1 LRTIIQGGTVIDV
14 VAGSTSRSDVVLE
27 DGRIAAVGEVR
38 AGDDDQVVQAQGSYV
53 APGFIDSHVHIFSHD
68 VFPNTRL
75 PADRIGVQQGVA
87 ALVDTGSAG
96 APTID
101 AFPSYVHATQHT
113 RSYALINIGSPGLPA
128 LGGGHASRPELCSL
142 SATVAAIERHEDWI
156 LGVKVLASASHTGAF
171 GLEATKLARKAAELT
186 GRPLMVHIGN
196 APPVI
201 DDVLALLRS
210 GDIITHTYHGKVG
223 GVLTYGG
230 EILPAF
236 RDAVERGVLVDLG
249 HGRSSFCF
257 RTCEKAREQ
266 GMPVHSISS
275 DLHRGSLDFPAVSLA
290 RTMTKMRLI
299 GMNLVDAVKAVT
311 INPARALRLDAKG
324 FGTLEVGNPAHV
336 TLFRERDEPLEVE
349 DSEGDRRTAPC
360 WIEPLT
366 VWVGGRRFDVDAPL

>member
-1 LRTIIQGGTVIDV
+1 MRTVIQGGTVMDV
-14 VAGSTSRSDVVLE
+14 IEGAALRANVILE
-27 DGRIAAVGEVR
+27 GGKITAVGDEQPQE
-38 AGDDDQVVQAQGSYV
+38 GDQVVDAQGCYV
-53 APGFIDSHVHIFSHD
+53 APGFIDSHVHIFSHGL
-68 VFPNTRL
+68 FQTTRL

-87 ALVDTGSAG
+87 ALLDTGSAG
-96 APTID
+96 ALTID
-101 AFPSYVHATQHT
+101 AFPEYVHATQRT
-113 RSYALINIGSPGLPA
+113 PSYALINIGSPGLPG

-142 SATVAAIERHEDWI
+142 SATVKAIERHPDWI

-186 GRPLMVHIGN
+186 GRPLMVHVGN

-201 DDVLALLRS
+201 DDVLELMRP

-223 GVLTYGG
+223 GVLTHGD

-236 RDAVERGVLVDLG
+236 RDAVDRGVVVDLG

-257 RTCEKAREQ
+257 RTCERALEL

-299 GMNLVDAVKAVT
+299 GMSLMDTVKAVT
-311 INPARALRLDAKG
+311 INPARALGLDAKG
-324 FGTLEVGNPAHV
+324 FGSLAEGSPAHV
-336 TLFRERDEPLEVE
+336 TLFREREGPLELE
-349 DSEGDRRTAPC
+349 DAERDKRTTER
-360 WIEPLT
+360 WIEPIK
-366 VWVGGRRFDVDAPL
+366 VWIAGEPFEVDAPL